1 MFRNAYVLSKRHEKY
16 PHTLTQ
22 LQDQVEVTYPFNS
35 TRQREGKYNKLIF
48 T

>member
-1 MFRNAYVLSKRHEKY
+1 MFRNANVLSKRHEKF

-22 LQDQVEVTYPFNS
+22 LQNQVEVTCPFNS
-35 TRQREGKYNKLIF
+35 TRQQEGKYNKLIF